1 MQLVGQSKIKDFID
15 NLTLEN
21 CPHFI
26 ILTGSRRSGRTY
38 ITQLIAEKLNA
49 LKSEFQP
56 GADSVRQIIS
66 TIYTIKQPCVY
77 WCEDMD
83 KMYPAAKNSLLKVTE
98 ETPKNAYII
107 LHSVGTVMA
116 TLNSRARVIKLEPY
130 SFEDYVQYCT
140 LKNINIDASEYE
152 VLMKSCNSLAD
163 FEYYIESGKYDEVK
177 ELAGKVLDYMGEV
190 SKVNA
195 YKILNKLALKKD
207 AEGIDPVFFLT
218 VLINMYIERKGQVEF
233 GDIIVKESQKTL
245 SLLQGNNFY
254 KPAIMDRWVLQIMKG
269 IDERC

>member
-1 MQLVGQSKIKDFID
+1 MQLVGQSKIKNFID

-26 ILTGSRRSGRTY
+26 ILTGARRSGRTH

-56 GADSVRQIIS
+56 NVDSVRQIIS
-66 TIYTIKQPCVY
+66 TIYNIKEPCVY

-107 LHSVGTVMA
+107 LHSVGTAMA
-116 TLNSRARVIKLEPY
+116 TLNSRARVIKIEPY
-130 SFEDYVQYCT
+130 SFDDYVQYCT
-140 LKNINIDASEYE
+140 LKNIKIEPSHE

-163 FEYYIESGKYDEVK
+163 FEYYVESGKFDEVK

-195 YKILNKLALKKD
+195 YKILSKLALKKD

-218 VLINMYIERKGQVEF
+218 VLINMYIERKGEVEF
-233 GDIIVKESQKTL
+233 GDIIVKESHKAL

-254 KPAIMDRWVLQIMKG
+254 RPAIMDRWVLQIMKG